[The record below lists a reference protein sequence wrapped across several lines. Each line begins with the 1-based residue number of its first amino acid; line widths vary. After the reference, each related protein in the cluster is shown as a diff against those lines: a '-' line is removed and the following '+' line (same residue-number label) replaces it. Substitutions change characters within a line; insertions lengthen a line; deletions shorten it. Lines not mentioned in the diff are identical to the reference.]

1 MELLRELK
9 SHFRQKLFSFLF
21 PGLEW
26 QDVLR
31 MAKPPEAAPPFSFAS
46 WVRQQPEKFMI
57 PEDVLLM
64 DTFRVEFFAPNHQ
77 TMPALQIG
85 FRSMLYNT
93 FQFEAV
99 TGSAVMGERCFTL
112 PTTVIRLG
120 PGLGYAGPNLIVGN
134 DVFLGARSVY
144 DNNGHSYDIRQRTAD
159 LLQAEDDFLA
169 CGSGAVHKDWGT
181 VPMAPIRI
189 EDHVWVGQ
197 DAVILKGVTIGKGA
211 VVGAFS
217 VVTRDVEP
225 WTVVAGNP
233 ARLVKRLAPQ
243 C

>member
-1 MELLRELK
+1 M
-9 SHFRQKLFSFLF
+9 S
-21 PGLEW
+21 
-26 QDVLR
+26 
-31 MAKPPEAAPPFSFAS
+31 KPPEAAPPFSFVS
-46 WVRQQPEKFMI
+46 WVRQQPEKFVI

-85 FRSMLYNT
+85 SRSMLYNT
-93 FQFEAV
+93 FQFEAI
-99 TGSAVMGERCFTL
+99 TGSAVMGERCFAL

-144 DNNGHSYDIRQRTAD
+144 DNNGHSYDIRHRAAD
-159 LLQAEDDFLA
+159 LLQAEDDYWA
-169 CGSGAVHKDWGT
+169 CGSGAVHKDWTT

-233 ARLVKRLAPQ
+233 ARVVKRLAPQ